1 MRLRKQGQIDAKFT
15 KRFVVAFGVVTYLVE
30 LAAAD
35 RDAPA
40 TATAP
45 PPNAVRFR
53 RRRPTSA
60 TPQLRQVPPP
70 SASPCAPRC
79 RCTGRAACPA
89 RSRGALVAARCLV
102 LRPPPAVSALVLA
115 GRRCSSPLPASLE
128 PYCGCRAMA
137 ARRRPAAV
145 NQPLTAR
152 ITVTRENQDHETQT
166 LFTVPPLAWRAA
178 CRAWI

>member
-60 TPQLRQVPPP
+60 SSTAAPGAATFGLRLHHAHHDADAQGGRR
-70 SASPCAPRC
+70 AR
-79 RCTGRAACPA
+79 RAAGRGELVEA
-89 RSRGALVAARCLV
+89 RHLV
-102 LRPPPAVSALVLA
+102 LQPPPAVSALVLA
-115 GRRCSSPLPASLE
+115 GRRCSSPLPASL
-128 PYCGCRAMA
+128 PASRRAS
-137 ARRRPAAV
+137 
-145 NQPLTAR
+145 LTAGR
-152 ITVTRENQDHETQT
+152 WTGGGRYFIYR
-166 LFTVPPLAWRAA
+166 PPPRCLGPSDA
-178 CRAWI
+178 